1 MISPIPTRAHLR
13 DLSEFARI
21 QTASFPPHLA
31 YKRWMLL
38 VFWCFPG
45 VTFAVTR
52 DGEKVTG
59 GIISDTHHGMIRI
72 MNIAV
77 HPDYRRH
84 GIGRALMRSVLDARP
99 HDSAVLMVQEEN
111 TAAQALY
118 RELGFEHSGYLGAY
132 YGPGRGGIEMTLRRG

>member
-1 MISPIPTRAHLR
+1 MTSPVPTRAQLR
-13 DLSEFARI
+13 DLGEFARI

-31 YKRWMLL
+31 YKRWMLV

-45 VTFAVTR
+45 VTFMVTR
-52 DGEKVTG
+52 EGGTVTG
-59 GIISDTHHGMIRI
+59 GIISDTHRGMIRI

-77 HPDYRRH
+77 HPDYRRY

-118 RELGFEHSGYLGAY
+118 RELGFERSGYLGAY
-132 YGPGRGGIEMTLRRG
+132 YGPGRGGIEMTLRRS